1 MATLEETLTDGAAPT
16 KPAKPAVRRPT
27 RPAVVHR
34 NGALAP
40 ALGVLE
46 LVRRLS
52 WVPERPAPPD
62 GPPPDIQFDL
72 DRYIPSPA
80 VVDGVPVRFPPVH
93 TVFVTAALS
102 GTPSARDQRVL
113 ADALHTLEHTHPLFC
128 HVGYGLPYFR
138 RLPAGLVALYMPRL
152 LPDSNRFVLEEA
164 VPSPSDTAVRVEHND
179 ILFTLRGDDPAALAD
194 ALTWLAGGD
203 LLAGARTPSPRL
215 DAGLRLTSARAMFVQ
230 MGLPRKIAANRRLPY
245 ASMIH
250 PRSPMWMGFAD
261 QHAEHG
267 ASPRTVTFQ
276 GSPGIRLTTA
286 SAGDYF
292 DNGAIQ
298 HLSHD
303 VLDLHRFYDEAAF
316 TERIQRMF
324 RHASTLRRT
333 ARTADGRPLHQRVDG
348 PGFDGMDV
356 PGGPPAPKLQF
367 SVFVPTAD
375 LFARMRRDQAVA
387 DGDRDAGLDRFITA
401 TRRQN
406 FLVPPRRHRAFPLL
420 ELA

>member
-1 MATLEETLTDGAAPT
+1 MILIAPT
-16 KPAKPAVRRPT
+16 LGKQAEPGNLVNSGEAMDYLNRMMGRVRTYGPYPT
-27 RPAVVHR
+27 
-34 NGALAP
+34 
-40 ALGVLE
+40 
-46 LVRRLS
+46 
-52 WVPERPAPPD
+52 D

-72 DRYIPSPA
+72 DRYIPSPT

-93 TVFVTAALS
+93 TVFVTATLG
-102 GTPSARDQRVL
+102 GTPSPADQRML
-113 ADALHTLEHTHPLFC
+113 ADALHALEGAHRLFC

-152 LPDSNRFVLEEA
+152 LPHSNRFVLEEA
-164 VPSPSDTAVRVEHND
+164 VPSPSDAAVRVERND
-179 ILFTLRGDDPAALAD
+179 ILFTLRADDPAALAD
-194 ALTWLAGGD
+194 ALHWLAGSD
-203 LLAGARTPSPRL
+203 LLAGRRTPSPCL

-230 MGLPRKIAANRRLPY
+230 MGLPRKIAVNRRLPY

-261 QHAEHG
+261 QHPEPG
-267 ASPRTVTFQ
+267 TSPLTVTFQ
-276 GSPGIRLTTA
+276 GSPGTRLTTA

-303 VLDLHRFYDEAAF
+303 ILDLHRFYDDAAF
-316 TERIQRMF
+316 TERIQRVF
-324 RHASTLRRT
+324 RHASTLRRA
-333 ARTADGRPLHQRVDG
+333 ARTADGRRLHQRVDG

-356 PGGPPAPKLQF
+356 PGGVPAPKLQF

-375 LFARMRRDQAVA
+375 VFARMRRDQAMP
-387 DGDRDAGLDRFITA
+387 DGPDGPRDTGLDQFIAA